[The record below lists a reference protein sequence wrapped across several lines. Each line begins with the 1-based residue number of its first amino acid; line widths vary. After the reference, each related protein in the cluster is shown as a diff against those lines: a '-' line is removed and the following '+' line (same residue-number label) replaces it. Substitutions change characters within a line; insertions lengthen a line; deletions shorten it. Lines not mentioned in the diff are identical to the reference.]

1 MKPMYFTGHTLL
13 NLHYA
18 AAVDVER
25 CGNQGDE
32 KRLERKGEKRRARS
46 SERGSETREYL
57 VDLQLLATN
66 SQHPTKRDD
75 QSKGYTDRIV
85 VIYVWSM

>member
-13 NLHYA
+13 NLHYP

-32 KRLERKGEKRRARS
+32 KRLEREGEKRRARS